1 MNRKSLFLPFM
12 TDALGAELYKS
23 AKESREQ
30 MHNTSEYED
39 SFPKKQA
46 YEAMIQGFIEV
57 INLFSEPYDHSD
69 SDEYFSDQEIY
80 NALLEAFKRETAW
93 RKKQLGLIYSV
104 RDRCLGHHPNKLFD
118 DIDLSLD

>member
-1 MNRKSLFLPFM
+1 M

-46 YEAMIQGFIEV
+46 YEAMVQGFIEV
-57 INLFSEPYDHSD
+57 ISTFSEPYDHSD
-69 SDEYFSDQEIY
+69 SDEYFSDGEIY
-80 NALLEAFKRETAW
+80 EALLEAFKRETAW
-93 RKKQLGLIYSV
+93 RKKQLSLIYSV

-118 DIDLSLD
+118 DVELSLE